1 MKNKIYAV
9 LNLLSVVAVIYVNY
23 YSVLFGI
30 NGNTVGSL
38 SGRYDNLFTPASFAF
53 SIWGIIFL
61 SMVVFAVYQFID
73 TFFLKRNQDMFEQIG
88 YKFLVTNIGNC
99 TWVFVWLYEWTG
111 LSVLVMMVMLFCLLS
126 TVLQAD
132 RTKVFSSFVRSA
144 FIWFPIM
151 IYAGWINVAMVA
163 NISAYL
169 SKLGWEGGFL
179 TESQW
184 AIALILIATL
194 LNLAVLV
201 RKGFW
206 QFAIVGIWALF
217 AIYSRHQANFSS
229 IAVVA
234 ATGAV
239 AIAAGI
245 VILQVRSLAVKLQS
259 K

>member
-1 MKNKIYAV
+1 MKNKIYA
-9 LNLLSVVAVIYVNY
+9 LINLLSVVAVIYINY

-38 SGRYDNLFTPASFAF
+38 SNRYDNLFTPASFAF

-61 SMVVFAVYQFID
+61 SMIVFAIYQVID
-73 TFFLKRNQDMFEQIG
+73 TFFMKKNLDTYSQIG
-88 YKFLVTNIGNC
+88 IRFFIANVCNC
-99 TWVFVWLYEWTG
+99 SWVFVWLNEWTG
-111 LSVLVMMVMLFCLLS
+111 VSVLVMMVMLFCLLS
-126 TVLQAD
+126 MVLQAN
-132 RTKVFSSFVRSA
+132 RTSVFSSAARSA

-179 TESQW
+179 SESQW

-194 LNLAVLV
+194 LNLAVLFK
-201 RKGFW
+201 KGFW

-217 AIYSRHQANFSS
+217 AIYSRHQVNFTQ
-229 IAVVA
+229 IATVA
-234 ATGAV
+234 AIGAG

-245 VILQVRSLAVKLQS
+245 VFLQVRSLTLRLQS